1 MFDDK
6 YGRAAVDSATAK
18 RRESADEASLAGTV
32 LLDDE
37 LDGAAG
43 GLAHIGEEIPQ

>member
-1 MFDDK
+1 MFENE
-6 YGRAAVDSATAK
+6 YGRAAVDSTTEK
-18 RRESADEASLAGTV
+18 RREVADEAPLAGTV
-32 LLDDE
+32 LLDDD

>member
-1 MFDDK
+1 MFDGE
-6 YGRAAVDSATAK
+6 YGRAAVDSATEK
-18 RRESADEASLAGTV
+18 PREAADEAPLAGTV

-43 GLAHIGEEIPQ
+43 GLAHNGDYRAK